1 MARYVVSVQSPSEAA
16 ESFDY
21 MADLSNFAQWDP
33 GVETAEQVEG
43 EGPGPDSAFDVAV
56 RTAGR
61 RIMLRYH
68 VTEFEA
74 PSRLVARAES
84 STLVS
89 LDTITVE
96 GNERGSIVTYDAEL
110 TLKGPLRLFDPLL
123 GLAFNRIGDKA
134 AEGLVTALEGERLE
148 DAGR

>member
-1 MARYVVSVQSPSEAA
+1 
-16 ESFDY
+16 